1 MKKCFFLLCLCLI
14 LSGCAAKAGTEN
26 VHNGDTAQTGI
37 SPEEETKP
45 EEAAKSKENARSE
58 EAVKPENTEKTLADG
73 LGTVDQVVEFLE
85 GFEPDLKFVTMDEA
99 EAVSFGE
106 PLEENYKFTGRKTED
121 GFGYVICI
129 LENGEDPLENWSFY
143 GKDDFI
149 AAELWNGQ
157 MGKVENTMEFTDINA
172 VYQGDGNRILYL
184 QPKAYVMPD
193 EIQQAFYY
201 RFCAGEDGIDHLQ
214 DMTERRVRFSPPDNG
229 AYLCVERYADGICYT
244 EYVPLTEE
252 EEKRIL
258 ESDEVIDPVYYGNYG
273 LQFYVSQETYE
284 KGEVQ
289 ENRITD
295 PALEIAEKQ
304 CRFEVVNP
312 SEIHDIAKAELK
324 MKLREEDQTTGK
336 VAREWEET
344 ETLSDSQDLK
354 KLEEILQ
361 ASEPSY
367 EGKCPYTAIL
377 TLTRK
382 DGKKITLQIAIDNC
396 DGFILGSHSFY
407 SPGEEKTKELWDLF
421 PIMRQN
427 TGWAEKS
434 YK

>member
-14 LSGCAAKAGTEN
+14 LSGCAAKAG
-26 VHNGDTAQTGI
+26 I
-37 SPEEETKP
+37 SSEEELKAEKGTKL
-45 EEAAKSKENARSE
+45 EERTKSVEGTETKEAGEIMSDN
-58 EAVKPENTEKTLADG
+58 P
-73 LGTVDQVVEFLE
+73 GTVDQVVEFLE

-106 PLEENYKFTGRKTED
+106 PLEESYQFTGRKTED

-149 AAELWNGQ
+149 AAELWNEQ
-157 MGKVENTMEFTDINA
+157 TGKVENTIEFTDINA
-172 VYQGDGNRILYL
+172 VFQGDGNRILYL
-184 QPKAYVMPD
+184 QPKEYVMPD

-201 RFCAGEDGIDHLQ
+201 RFCAGEEGVDHLQ
-214 DMTERRVRFSPPDNG
+214 DMTERGVRFSPPDNG
-229 AYLCVERYADGICYT
+229 AYLCVERYEDGICYT
-244 EYVPLTEE
+244 EYVSLTEE
-252 EEKRIL
+252 EEKTIL
-258 ESDEVIDPVYYGNYG
+258 ESDEIVDPVFYGNYG

-284 KGEVQ
+284 NGDVQ
-289 ENRITD
+289 ENRITA
-295 PALEIAEKQ
+295 PALEIAEKR
-304 CRFEVVNP
+304 CRFEIVNLP
-312 SEIHDIAKAELK
+312 EIHNIVKAELK

-361 ASEPSY
+361 SSEPSY

-377 TLTRK
+377 SLTRK
-382 DGKKITLQIAIDNC
+382 DGAEITLQIAIDSC
-396 DGFILGSHSFY
+396 DGFILGSHAFY
-407 SPGEEKTKELWDLF
+407 SPGEEKTKEFWKLF